1 MKCGTAKI
9 RVNGLYKLGVVFS
22 AWQRYHWFPTLLYN
36 VLWCFLYIH
45 AMHSF
50 ISTPRSA
57 TIQVAPRQI
66 RGQGDAAQ
74 RPRFLPTFALGL
86 GVFHGVIFFGAR
98 KNAGGS
104 WWNAVPIFWGEVS
117 DAMLSCTHLCINW
130 IPVAHPSIIPR
141 CAHAGSS
148 RRLDQSLYQG
158 TWYLGRLATW
168 RCHGDRARRDFDCD
182 LWPLMIAKWE
192 WKALEKYI
200 YICIGTWKI
209 EHKIHNSTAL
219 PDVRLSR
226 CGLKQRS
233 F

>member
-1 MKCGTAKI
+1 MQCTHLSQRQG
-9 RVNGLYKLGVVFS
+9 VPPSKLRLGKFGVKGMPRKGPGFCPRLLLALVFFMG
-22 AWQRYHWFPTLLYN
+22 WF
-36 VLWCFLYIH
+36 
-45 AMHSF
+45 
-50 ISTPRSA
+50 
-57 TIQVAPRQI
+57 
-66 RGQGDAAQ
+66 
-74 RPRFLPTFALGL
+74 
-86 GVFHGVIFFGAR
+86 FFGAR

-104 WWNAVPIFWGEVS
+104 WRNAVPIFWGEVS

-200 YICIGTWKI
+200 YIYICIGTWKI

>member
-1 MKCGTAKI
+1 MQCTHLSQRQG
-9 RVNGLYKLGVVFS
+9 VPPSKLRLGKFGVKGMPRKGPGFCPRLLLALVFFMG
-22 AWQRYHWFPTLLYN
+22 WF
-36 VLWCFLYIH
+36 
-45 AMHSF
+45 
-50 ISTPRSA
+50 
-57 TIQVAPRQI
+57 
-66 RGQGDAAQ
+66 
-74 RPRFLPTFALGL
+74 
-86 GVFHGVIFFGAR
+86 FFGAR